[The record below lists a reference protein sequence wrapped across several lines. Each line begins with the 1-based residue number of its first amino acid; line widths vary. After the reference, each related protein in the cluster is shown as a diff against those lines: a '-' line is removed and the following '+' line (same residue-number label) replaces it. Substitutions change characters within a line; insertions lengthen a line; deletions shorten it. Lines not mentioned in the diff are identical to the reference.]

1 MFYRIIKEDKISDNF
16 WSSGETVYQS
26 DSWAMVGGEFYRII
40 CSLEEKPHLLD
51 AHFKKWVEMGYVNN
65 GTKYILE
72 MFEDGADAQEVLVTI
87 DGSVNYTTSWAGFY
101 AICYH
106 NPDMR
111 VRAFI
116 GDVDVTPEPNYSR

>member
-1 MFYRIIKEDKISDNF
+1 MFYRIIKQEYDGS
-16 WSSGETVYQS
+16 WSRGETVYQS
-26 DSWAMVGGEFYRII
+26 DNWAMVGGEFYRII
-40 CSLEEKPHLLD
+40 CDLEEKRHLLD

-65 GTKYILE
+65 GSKYYLE
-72 MFEDGADAQEVLVTI
+72 TFEQAVDAQDVLVTI

-101 AICYH
+101 AICFH

>member
-1 MFYRIIKEDKISDNF
+1 MFYRIIKEYVGSLG
-16 WSSGETVYQS
+16 WPETVYQS

-40 CSLEEKPHLLD
+40 CDLEEKPHLLD

-65 GTKYILE
+65 NSKYILE
-72 MFEDGADAQEVLVTI
+72 TFEQAADAQDVLVTI
-87 DGSVNYTTSWAGFY
+87 DGSKNYTTSWGGFY
-101 AICYH
+101 AICFH